1 MLGMLAGTTLARASE
16 PARSDGSDIGV
27 TIVGAIVQNNSAA
40 NVALIKDSTG
50 SVQAVKQDFVILD
63 KYKVIAVHPKYLD
76 LIDRAGKRYQVYEDK
91 FASQMASQKAAA
103 ERPHTGGDQ
112 YREDGFERV
121 KGRIS
126 MTSLYRDN
134 LVKHDLA
141 HVLMQATAEPAVE
154 NGQIIG
160 FKIFQ
165 IDDGSI
171 FAKAGLVNGDII
183 TNINGQD
190 LTSVAGA
197 VQLLQTLKNADHID
211 VDVRRGGTIQHM
223 SIDVR

>member
-1 MLGMLAGTTLARASE
+1 MLCMLAGATLARADE
-16 PARSDGSDIGV
+16 PVRSDGADIGV
-27 TIVGAIVQNNSAA
+27 TIMGAIVQKNSAD

-50 SVQAVKQDFVILD
+50 SVQAIKQDFVILD
-63 KYKVIAVHPKYLD
+63 KYKVVAVHPQYLD
-76 LIDRAGKRYQVYEDK
+76 LIDRKGKRYQVYEDK
-91 FASQMASQKAAA
+91 FASQLASQKATAA
-103 ERPHTGGDQ
+103 QPRTGADQ

-126 MTSLYRDN
+126 MTALYRDN

-141 HVLMQATAEPAVE
+141 HVLMQATAEPVLE
-154 NGQIIG
+154 DGQVVG

-171 FAKAGLVNGDII
+171 FAKAGLVNGDVV
-183 TNINGQD
+183 TNVNGQD

-197 VQLLQTLKNADHID
+197 VQLLQTLKSADHID
-211 VDVRRGGTIQHM
+211 VDVRRGGKTQHM